1 MSRPKLGQQVKE
13 PLSTGGYGVTENT
26 QKEWL
31 TVSELYAWLPL
42 GRTKVYALLQ
52 SEIPNYRVGRK
63 IMVRRQDVEAWLEK
77 NHYRPGT

>member
-1 MSRPKLGQQVKE
+1 M
-13 PLSTGGYGVTENT
+13 TENT

-42 GRTKVYALLQ
+42 GRTKVYDLLQ

-77 NHYRPGT
+77 NHCRPDA